1 MSNPFTFLK
10 AILGITIFFWILV
23 AFAACTK
30 SPQSTVTK
38 GNDIQVE
45 FMFEQDSVKV
55 YRFMDNGYYHYFT
68 TRGETMTTQSAGKTH
83 YEENIN

>member
-1 MSNPFTFLK
+1 MTNPILKGIFYVGVIAFFLVL
-10 AILGITIFFWILV
+10 IDS
-23 AFAACTK
+23 CTK
-30 SPQSTVTK
+30 QPQSTVTK

-68 TRGETMTTQSAGKTH
+68 TRGQTMTTRHQGETT